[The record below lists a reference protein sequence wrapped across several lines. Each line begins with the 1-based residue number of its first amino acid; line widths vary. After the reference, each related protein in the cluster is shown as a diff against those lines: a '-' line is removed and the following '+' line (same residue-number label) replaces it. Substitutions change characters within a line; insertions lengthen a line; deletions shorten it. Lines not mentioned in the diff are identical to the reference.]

1 MGPGWVQLLI
11 VLGIVVVIFGTRRLR
26 NIGGDVGGAIR
37 SFKQAMK
44 DGEAGEDET
53 KQVEEKSGRVI
64 EGEAKTE
71 DKDKDKDK
79 V

>member
-11 VLGIVVVIFGTRRLR
+11 ILGIVVVIFGTKRLR
-26 NIGGDVGGAIR
+26 NVGGDIGGAIR

-44 DGEAGEDET
+44 EGEAGEEEP
-53 KQVEEKSGRVI
+53 KQVENKSGRVI

-71 DKDKDKDK
+71 EKDK

>member
-11 VLGIVVVIFGTRRLR
+11 ILGIVVVIFGTKRLR
-26 NIGGDVGGAIR
+26 NVGGDIGGAIR

-44 DGEAGEDET
+44 EGEAGEEEPP
-53 KQVEEKSGRVI
+53 KQVEGKSGRVI

-71 DKDKDKDK
+71 EKDK